1 MSKSRFG
8 LAETGFSFY
17 IYFPTKHMS
26 QGYLLDPDIIHFF

>member
-17 IYFPTKHMS
+17 IYFPTKHIY
-26 QGYLLDPDIIHFF
+26 QGYLHALI